1 MHCIH
6 GGAHWLHSIKRIF
19 LRVPNQITERKS
31 NVLVIAKAE
40 HLNATQKKK
49 CSFIQLYTFF
59 IIKSVYLIF
68 TLFRR
73 RFGKKADRSCDERLD
88 HPYERL
94 YNIQKKNQWSRLCV
108 HVQGERVG
116 LLHLQVTKQCY
127 DAHLLSHHFTYVFDK
142 FNRLSISH
150 WSVVIIIFS
159 GWIIN
164 FN

>member
-1 MHCIH
+1 MYSRWCSLITLNQKNFFN
-6 GGAHWLHSIKRIF
+6 GAKSNNWEKIKRFGDNQIGTFECYAEKKVFFHSII
-19 LRVPNQITERKS
+19 L
-31 NVLVIAKAE
+31 
-40 HLNATQKKK
+40 
-49 CSFIQLYTFF
+49 FF
-59 IIKSVYLIF
+59 IIKSVFLIC
-68 TLFRR
+68 TLFRWP
-73 RFGKKADRSCDERLD
+73 FGKKADRSCDERLD
-88 HPYERL
+88 HPNERL

-150 WSVVIIIFS
+150 WSVVIVIFS